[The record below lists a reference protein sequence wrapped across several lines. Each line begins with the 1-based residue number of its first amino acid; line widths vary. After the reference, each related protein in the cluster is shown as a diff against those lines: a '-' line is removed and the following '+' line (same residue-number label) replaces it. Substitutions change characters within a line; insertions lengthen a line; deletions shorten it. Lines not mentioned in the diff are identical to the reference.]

1 MRNLEILRDKFLDMS
16 NKSKMVTI
24 FSALVVGI
32 IIIDWLF

>member
-16 NKSKMVTI
+16 NKAKMVTI
-24 FSALVVGI
+24 FAALVVGI